1 MSSISSDAGFNAA
14 SLDRLGGQV
23 ALDDLRHAGTEGR
36 GPVGDAGPDSAPKGP
51 AADPGED
58 VLNIA
63 AWDGVPA
70 GLRQFAG
77 DVGFEQRLSALDLSQ
92 AADLGADAILE
103 ALA

>member
-23 ALDDLRHAGTEGR
+23 ALDDLRQPGTEGQT
-36 GPVGDAGPDSAPKGP
+36 PVVDAAADSAARGP

-63 AWDGVPA
+63 AWDGVAA
-70 GLRQFAG
+70 GMRQFGG
-77 DVGFEQRLSALDLSQ
+77 DVAFEHRLAALDLSQ
-92 AADLGADAILE
+92 AADLGADAILD

>member
-36 GPVGDAGPDSAPKGP
+36 GPDSAPKGP

>member
-23 ALDDLRHAGTEGR
+23 ALDDLRQPGTDGQT
-36 GPVGDAGPDSAPKGP
+36 PVGDAADGAARGP

-70 GLRQFAG
+70 GMRQFGG
-77 DVGFEQRLSALDLSQ
+77 DVAFEHRLAALDLSQ
-92 AADLGADAILE
+92 AADLGADAILD